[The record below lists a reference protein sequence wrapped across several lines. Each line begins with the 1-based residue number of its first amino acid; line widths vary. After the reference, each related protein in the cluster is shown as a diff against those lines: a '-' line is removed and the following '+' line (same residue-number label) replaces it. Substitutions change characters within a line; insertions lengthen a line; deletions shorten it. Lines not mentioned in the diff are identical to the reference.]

1 MDEKYSNYTVK
12 DISAPSSPI
21 ELFAK
26 KVLDK
31 LITEG
36 IPPTPSN
43 YTLYFFNMLEDED
56 EKFKKQIHDMISLEE
71 NNDVEK
77 DIQFEKDM
85 KISFKYSKEILQHTA
100 VIYKITKQLKSITSE
115 ALKEFSHLSSP
126 KMIEKYLNTVMTKID
141 KFSEKMEDE
150 IKEIKELYSK
160 NIEIM
165 KEIDSNTL
173 FDMTYGV
180 YNAKYF
186 KRVLTKEIKSVQKFK
201 HTSSFI
207 TLKVSNDTLGNIK
220 LKKSFMIINRS
231 IAKILLKTSRRT
243 DIIAHLG
250 NGIFAMLLKHTDRIG
265 AQKTV
270 ERLADIISN
279 STVFIE
285 GNEAEIKIVAAICE
299 LKENKEYED
308 YMKMC
313 SKNLQIAEKEN
324 KLYVIEGDE

>member
-1 MDEKYSNYTVK
+1 MSEKYSNYTVK
-12 DISAPSSPI
+12 DISSPTSPI
-21 ELFAK
+21 EVFAK

-36 IPPTPSN
+36 IPPIPSN
-43 YTLYFFNMLEDED
+43 YALYFFNMLDDED
-56 EKFKKQIHDMISLEE
+56 AKLKKQISDMISLEE

-100 VIYKITKQLKSITSE
+100 VIYKITKQLKSITSDASKE
-115 ALKEFSHLSSP
+115 ALHLSSP
-126 KMIEKYLNTVMTKID
+126 KMAEKYLNTIVTKVDRI
-141 KFSEKMEDE
+141 FTKMEDE
-150 IKEIKELYSK
+150 LKEIKELYSK

-180 YNAKYF
+180 YNGKYF
-186 KRVLTKEIKSVQKFK
+186 KRVLTKEIQSVQKFK
-201 HTSSFI
+201 HTSSLI
-207 TLKVSNDTLGNIK
+207 TLKVSNETLKDIK

-243 DIIAHLG
+243 DIISHLG
-250 NGIFAMLLKHTDRIG
+250 NGIFAMLLKHTDNIG
-265 AQKTV
+265 AEKTV
-270 ERLADIISN
+270 ERLSDIISN

-285 GNEAEIKIVAAICE
+285 GNEAEVKIVASICE
-299 LKENKEYED
+299 IRGDKTYDNY
-308 YMKMC
+308 
-313 SKNLQIAEKEN
+313 SKICGENLQKAQKED
-324 KLYVIEGDE
+324 KLYIIEGE

>member
-1 MDEKYSNYTVK
+1 MNEKYSNYTVR
-12 DISAPSSPI
+12 DISSPTSPI
-21 ELFAK
+21 EIFAK

-36 IPPTPSN
+36 IPPIPSN
-43 YTLYFFNMLEDED
+43 YGLYFFNMLEDED
-56 EKFKKQIHDMISLEE
+56 PKLKKQIYEMMSLEE
-71 NNDVEK
+71 THDLEK

-85 KISFKYSKEILQHTA
+85 KISFKYSKDILQHTA
-100 VIYKITKQLKSITSE
+100 VIYKITKQLKSIIADSS
-115 ALKEFSHLSSP
+115 KEISHLSSP
-126 KMIEKYLNTVMTKID
+126 KMAEKFLNTVFAKIER
-141 KFSEKMEDE
+141 FSSKMEE
-150 IKEIKELYSK
+150 ELKEIKELYSK
-160 NIEIM
+160 NVEVM

-201 HTSSFI
+201 HTSSLI
-207 TLKVSNDTLGNIK
+207 TLKVNSSTLENIK

-250 NGIFAMLLKHTDRIG
+250 NGIFAMLLKHTDKIG
-265 AQKTV
+265 AEKTV
-270 ERLADIISN
+270 ERLSDIISN

-285 GNEAEIKIVAAICE
+285 GNEAEIKIIASICE
-299 LKENKEYED
+299 LRGDKTYED
-308 YMKMC
+308 YIKIC
-313 SKNLQIAEKEN
+313 GENLKKAQQEN
-324 KLYVIEGDE
+324 KLYVIEGD

>member
-12 DISAPSSPI
+12 DISAPTSPI

-31 LITEG
+31 LIVEG
-36 IPPTPSN
+36 IPPIPSN
-43 YTLYFFNMLEDED
+43 YILYFFNMLEEED
-56 EKFKKQIHDMISLEE
+56 SKLKKQIYEMISLEE

-100 VIYKITKQLKSITSE
+100 VIYKITKQLKAITSE

-126 KMIEKYLNTVMTKID
+126 KMVEKHLNTIIGKID
-141 KFSEKMEDE
+141 KFSIKMEDE
-150 IKEIKELYSK
+150 LKEIKDLYSK
-160 NIEIM
+160 NVVIM
-165 KEIDSNTL
+165 KEIDNNTL

-180 YNAKYF
+180 YNVKYF
-186 KRVLTKEIKSVQKFK
+186 KRVLTREINSIQKFK

-207 TLKVSNDTLGNIK
+207 TLKVSNNTLENIK

-243 DIIAHLG
+243 DIVAHLG
-250 NGIFAMLLKHTDRIG
+250 NGIFAMLLKHTDKIG
-265 AQKTV
+265 AKKTV

-285 GNEAEIKIVAAICE
+285 GNEVEIHIVASICE
-299 LKENKEYED
+299 LKEDKKYED
-308 YMKMC
+308 YIKIC
-313 SKNLQIAEKEN
+313 GKNLQIAEKEN
-324 KLYVIEGDE
+324 KLYIEGE

>member
-1 MDEKYSNYTVK
+1 MEEKYSNYTVK
-12 DISAPSSPI
+12 DISSPTSPI

-31 LITEG
+31 LIVEG
-36 IPPTPSN
+36 IPPIPSN
-43 YTLYFFNMLEDED
+43 YILYFFNMLEEED
-56 EKFKKQIHDMISLEE
+56 SKLKKQIYEMISLEE

-85 KISFKYSKEILQHTA
+85 KISFKYSKDILQHTA
-100 VIYKITKQLKSITSE
+100 VIYKITKHLKSVISDSF
-115 ALKEFSHLSSP
+115 KEIAHLSSP
-126 KMIEKYLNTVMTKID
+126 KMTEKYLKAVFTKIES
-141 KFSEKMEDE
+141 FSTKMEDE
-150 IKEIKELYSK
+150 LKEIKELYSK
-160 NIEIM
+160 NVEVM

-186 KRVLTKEIKSVQKFK
+186 KRVLTKEIQSIQKFK
-201 HTSSFI
+201 HTSNLI
-207 TLKVSNDTLGNIK
+207 TLKVSRATLENIK

-250 NGIFAMLLKHTDRIG
+250 NGIFAMLLKHTDTIG
-265 AQKTV
+265 AEKTV

-285 GNEAEIKIVAAICE
+285 GNEAEIKIIASICE
-299 LKENKEYED
+299 IREDKTYED
-308 YMKMC
+308 YMKIC
-313 SKNLQIAEKEN
+313 SENLQKAQKEN
-324 KLYVIEGDE
+324 KLYMEGE

>member
-1 MDEKYSNYTVK
+1 MSDKYSNYTVR
-12 DISAPSSPI
+12 DLNTPTSPI
-21 ELFAK
+21 EVFAK
-26 KVLDK
+26 KVFDK

-36 IPPTPSN
+36 IPPIPSN
-43 YTLYFFNMLEDED
+43 YALYFFNMLEEED
-56 EKFKKQIHDMISLEE
+56 PKLKQQIYELMSLEE
-71 NNDVEK
+71 THDLEK

-126 KMIEKYLNTVMTKID
+126 KMIEKYLNTILAKID
-141 KFSEKMEDE
+141 RFSAKMEDE
-150 IKEIKELYSK
+150 LREIKELYSK
-160 NIEIM
+160 NVEVM

-186 KRVLTKEIKSVQKFK
+186 KRVLNKEIQSIQKFK
-201 HTSSFI
+201 HTSSLI
-207 TLKVSNDTLGNIK
+207 TLKVSNSSLENVK

-250 NGIFAMLLKHTDRIG
+250 NGIFAMLLKHTDKIG
-265 AQKTV
+265 AEKTV
-270 ERLADIISN
+270 ERLADIIAN

-299 LKENKEYED
+299 LRGDKTFDD
-308 YMKMC
+308 YVEIC
-313 SKNLQIAEKEN
+313 SKNLQKAEKEN
-324 KLYVIEGDE
+324 KLYVIEG

>member
-1 MDEKYSNYTVK
+1 MSEKYSNYTVK
-12 DISAPSSPI
+12 DLNTPTSPI
-21 ELFAK
+21 EVFAK
-26 KVLDK
+26 KVFDK

-36 IPPTPSN
+36 IPPIPSN
-43 YTLYFFNMLEDED
+43 YALYFFNMLEEED
-56 EKFKKQIHDMISLEE
+56 SKLKKQIYELMSVEETHDL
-71 NNDVEK
+71 EK

-100 VIYKITKQLKSITSE
+100 VIYKVTKQLKSITYE

-126 KMIEKYLNTVMTKID
+126 KMVEKYLNTIITKID
-141 KFSEKMEDE
+141 RFSVKMEDE
-150 IKEIKELYSK
+150 LKEIKELYSK
-160 NIEIM
+160 NVEVM

-186 KRVLTKEIKSVQKFK
+186 KRVLTKEIQSIQKFK
-201 HTSSFI
+201 HTSSLI
-207 TLKVSNDTLGNIK
+207 TLKVANSTLENIK

-250 NGIFAMLLKHTDRIG
+250 NGIFAMLLKHTDKIG
-265 AQKTV
+265 AEKTV

-285 GNEAEIKIVAAICE
+285 GNEAEVNIVSAICE
-299 LKENKEYED
+299 LRSDKTFDD
-308 YMKMC
+308 YVKIC
-313 SKNLQIAEKEN
+313 SKNLQKAEKEN
-324 KLYVIEGDE
+324 KLYVIEG

>member
-1 MDEKYSNYTVK
+1 MSDKYSNYTVR
-12 DISAPSSPI
+12 DLNTPTSPI
-21 ELFAK
+21 EVFAK
-26 KVLDK
+26 KVFDK

-36 IPPTPSN
+36 IPPIPSN
-43 YTLYFFNMLEDED
+43 YALYFFNMLEEED
-56 EKFKKQIHDMISLEE
+56 PKLKQQIYELMSLEE
-71 NNDVEK
+71 THDLEK

-126 KMIEKYLNTVMTKID
+126 KMIEKYLNTIFAKID
-141 KFSEKMEDE
+141 RFSAKMEDE
-150 IKEIKELYSK
+150 LREIKELYSK
-160 NIEIM
+160 NVEVM

-186 KRVLTKEIKSVQKFK
+186 KRVLNKEIQSIQKFK
-201 HTSSFI
+201 HTSSLI
-207 TLKVSNDTLGNIK
+207 TLKVSNSSLENVK

-250 NGIFAMLLKHTDRIG
+250 NGIFAMLLKHTDKIG
-265 AQKTV
+265 AEKTV

-299 LKENKEYED
+299 LRVDKTFDD
-308 YMKMC
+308 YLEIC
-313 SKNLQIAEKEN
+313 SKNLQKTEKEN
-324 KLYVIEGDE
+324 KLYVIEG